1 MICRLERWQT
11 ISLLWKP
18 VQQSKISYFNHRP
31 DHGQKLAEGGNQEQA
46 SLRVRR
52 SYIINKSASEQ
63 SGAIFIPKFR
73 KEQDHD

>member
-1 MICRLERWQT
+1 M
-11 ISLLWKP
+11 P
-18 VQQSKISYFNHRP
+18 RP
-31 DHGQKLAEGGNQEQA
+31 WAKLAEGGNQEQT

-52 SYIINKSASEQ
+52 SSINKSASEQ

>member
-11 ISLLWKP
+11 ISPLWKP

-46 SLRVRR
+46 SLWVRR
-52 SYIINKSASEQ
+52 SSISKSASEQ